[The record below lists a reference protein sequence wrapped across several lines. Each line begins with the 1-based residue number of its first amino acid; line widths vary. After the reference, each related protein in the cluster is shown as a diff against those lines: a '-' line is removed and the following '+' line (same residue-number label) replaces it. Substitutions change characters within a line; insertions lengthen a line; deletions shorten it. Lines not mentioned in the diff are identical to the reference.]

1 MGRPRKRTTERHIS
15 RAEKDARAEDLT
27 VQGAITAPSFLNKE
41 AKEEFDRIVKA
52 YEELGTLDTLDTAT
66 LAIYAEAWANYTK
79 LAEIIDKYGPVI
91 IKRRVTGKTEIEQ
104 NPALA
109 VQSDYVKR
117 IMQCSLKLGMATT
130 DRLRLAVP
138 KNTDEIEDEFSA
150 FEG

>member
-1 MGRPRKRTTERHIS
+1 MGRPRKKATQRHIT
-15 RAEKDARAEDLT
+15 RAEKDARLEDQKVAGA
-27 VQGAITAPSFLNKE
+27 VQAPDFLNEE
-41 AKEEFDRIVKA
+41 AKEEFNRVVEA
-52 YEELGTLDTLDTAT
+52 FTELGTVDTLDTAT
-66 LAIYAEAWANYTK
+66 LAIYADAWANYERLT
-79 LAEIIDKYGPVI
+79 EIIDKYGPVI
-91 IKRRVTGKTEIEQ
+91 VKRRVTGKTEIEA

-138 KNTDEIEDEFSA
+138 KGDDTEDEFSA